1 MLGRTGF
8 QLHSLVM
15 QYTNQSHLKAE
26 TTVSDLLDSSPLLAV
41 LKCLEDKVKYGRL
54 HKAFLWWFTEKQ
66 KKSITFSYGFT
77 RLESVLLLAFC
88 LFDIGTSEDQLSFKG
103 VSCETSHWHLLLSNS
118 DAVSIYSTVEVHIE
132 QVEKLKTSCQHF
144 FNANCLL
151 LNDVTS
157 TVRTIGHEG

>member
-1 MLGRTGF
+1 
-8 QLHSLVM
+8 M

-103 VSCETSHWHLLLSNS
+103 VSCETSHFGIVAVKFR
-118 DAVSIYSTVEVHIE
+118 DAVHIYSKVEVHIDIM
-132 QVEKLKTSCQHF
+132 EKLKTACQHF

-151 LNDVTS
+151 LNGVTS
-157 TVRTIGHEG
+157 TVRTVGHAIPYHTRKLNI

>member
-66 KKSITFSYGFT
+66 KESITFSYGFT

-103 VSCETSHWHLLLSNS
+103 VSCETSH
-118 DAVSIYSTVEVHIE
+118 
-132 QVEKLKTSCQHF
+132 
-144 FNANCLL
+144 
-151 LNDVTS
+151 
-157 TVRTIGHEG
+157 

>member
-1 MLGRTGF
+1 MFLCRGSMLIYSRWSLYIAQTMLGRTGF

-66 KKSITFSYGFT
+66 KKTITFSYGFT

-88 LFDIGTSEDQLSFKG
+88 LFDIGTSKDQLSFKG
-103 VSCETSHWHLLLSNS
+103 VSCETSHWHLLSSNS
-118 DAVSIYSTVEVHIE
+118 ETQFLFTQQSRCTLS
-132 QVEKLKTSCQHF
+132 KWKS
-144 FNANCLL
+144 
-151 LNDVTS
+151 
-157 TVRTIGHEG
+157 